1 MLSRLVVLQRS
12 QNFTSRAAILMP
24 PAVLFNHYF
33 GSIRENRQIFVPKSY
48 FIVLDVISKAL
59 EFLDLL

>member
-1 MLSRLVVLQRS
+1 
-12 QNFTSRAAILMP
+12 MP